1 MKITNFLSPAL
12 TGFICASVLLSTV
25 CKAQTG
31 APAAAPAKRT
41 CRLVQDAPAP
51 GDTMIA
57 RKDYKQAEA
66 AFRDALTKQKDPEDS
81 RLGLVRAMI
90 GQDQVAA
97 ATTEAATFLHA
108 APHSAVA
115 EVAVAEAAYRAADID
130 AAFAHAKTA
139 LANDFCEGRAH
150 AVLAQLFDINA
161 LFGSAA
167 AQMEIAHKL
176 RPTDELI
183 QRDWIDS
190 LPRKR
195 REAELTKYLS
205 GDHAL
210 SQDDSRD
217 YDNELSHLKARKPG
231 ECRIT
236 SASDIAKTPMKPVFG
251 DNSHPVAYGLDV
263 SFDGKRRRMQ
273 IDTGASGILL
283 TQSAA
288 RGLGLQPEY
297 RLKTGGIGDE
307 GDAPSYLAHVHSIR
321 IGDVEVTDCMVE
333 VVTKSKLDVDGLIGM
348 DVFERWVVTLDYQN
362 AELRLAPLPPRPGS
376 PPVKKLES
384 NSLPGD
390 IGDESDI
397 PKDRYAAPEM
407 KDWLSVAR
415 IGHEIL
421 LPASIRKDAPMTHFM
436 IMDTG
441 ASQSVLS
448 NTLGK
453 EGGKLHSSSVE
464 FTGLSG
470 KVKKVYETDQLPLF
484 IGNIAIPPAMYYA
497 YDITNISHNSGFE
510 TAGLLG
516 LPTLQRVLIQIDYRD
531 NLIKFTYDR
540 NHDVQRF

>member
-1 MKITNFLSPAL
+1 
-12 TGFICASVLLSTV
+12 
-25 CKAQTG
+25 
-31 APAAAPAKRT
+31 
-41 CRLVQDAPAP
+41 
-51 GDTMIA
+51 
-57 RKDYKQAEA
+57 
-66 AFRDALTKQKDPEDS
+66 
-81 RLGLVRAMI
+81 
-90 GQDQVAA
+90 
-97 ATTEAATFLHA
+97 
-108 APHSAVA
+108 VA
-115 EVAVAEAAYRAADID
+115 EVAVAEAAFRAADVD
-130 AAFAHAKTA
+130 NSFNHAKTA
-139 LANDFCEGRAH
+139 LDDDFCEARAH
-150 AVLAQLFDINA
+150 AMVARLYEINA

-167 AQMEIAHKL
+167 AQMETAHKL

-183 QRDWIDS
+183 RRDWMDS

-195 REAELTKYLS
+195 REEELAKYLT

-236 SASDIAKTPMKPVFG
+236 STSDTAKTPMKPVYG
-251 DNSHPVAYGLDV
+251 DNSHPVAFGLDV

-288 RGLGLQPEY
+288 RGLGLQPEFH
-297 RLKTGGIGDE
+297 LKTGGIGDE
-307 GDAPSYLAHVHSIR
+307 GDSPSYLAHVHSIR
-321 IGDVEVTDCMVE
+321 IGDIEVTDCMVE

-348 DVFERWVVTLDYQN
+348 DVFARWIVTLDYQN

-376 PPVKKLES
+376 QPVKTLES
-384 NSLPGD
+384 NPLPGD
-390 IGDESDI
+390 IGDEADI

-407 KDWLSVAR
+407 KNWLAVAR

-421 LPASIRKDAPMTHFM
+421 LPAAIKKNGPLTHFM

-441 ASQSVLS
+441 ASQSVMS
-448 NTLGK
+448 NALGK
-453 EGGKLHSSSVE
+453 EGGKLHGSSVE

-470 KVKKVYETDQLPLF
+470 KVKKVYETDELPLF
-484 IGNIAIPPAMYYA
+484 IGSIAIPPAMYYA

-510 TAGLLG
+510 TSGLLG

-531 NLIKFTYDR
+531 DLIKFTYDP
-540 NHDVQRF
+540 NHDLLRF